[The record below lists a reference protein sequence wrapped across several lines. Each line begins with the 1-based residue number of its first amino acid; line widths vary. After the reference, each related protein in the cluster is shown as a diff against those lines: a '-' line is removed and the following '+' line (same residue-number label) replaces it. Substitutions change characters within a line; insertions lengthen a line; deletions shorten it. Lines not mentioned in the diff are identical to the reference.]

1 VLSQDAAG
9 AGLGV
14 LAAVIGA
21 AGIGAAIRTRRRRDR
36 QPEAYASAGGV
47 IYTVV
52 QIGCSGLL
60 MAGGMALIALV
71 LIVRR

>member
-1 VLSQDAAG
+1 MFGQNAG
-9 AGLGV
+9 ALGLGI

-21 AGIGAAIRTRRRRDR
+21 GGIAAAIRTRRRRDR
-36 QPEAYASAGGV
+36 QPEAYASAGGI

-60 MAGGMALIALV
+60 VVGGLGLV
-71 LIVRR
+71 LLVLLVRR